1 MMNNKAIR
9 EINHITN
16 IIKTSKKVTEYNVH
30 EPDLR
35 NQNLDFIKKKI
46 EEGWISYAGPDV
58 TNFENKLKNIT
69 KSKYVL
75 ATSSGTSALH
85 LALKALNV
93 NKNDEVLLNTLT
105 FIATAN
111 AVRYCDAIPH
121 FLDVS
126 GKRPFFEIKELE
138 KYFHKTFHIDEKNNL
153 INKKTKKNVR
163 VIIITHFLGYVDDNI
178 FKLKKFLKKYNL
190 NIIEDSAGALGS
202 KVNKVA
208 AGTIGDIGIYSF
220 NGNKIV
226 STGGGGALLT
236 NKKKFFETSKH
247 LSTTAKIGDRY
258 DYNHDAVGF
267 NYRMT
272 NVSATLGILQLNKL
286 NFFIRNKKKLHQYYH
301 KNFKDLDYFHFDYYN
316 SKKNNHN
323 FWINLLIIKNNLK
336 NDLIIK
342 KFIKQNIN
350 LKKIWKPMSYIP
362 PYQTYRCMNKGKNAY
377 NHYSKYLQLP
387 SSSFL
392 V

>member
-1 MMNNKAIR
+1 MINNKITR

-16 IIKTSKKVTEYNVH
+16 TIKINKKITEYNVH

-35 NQNLDFIKKKI
+35 NQNFNFIKKKI
-46 EEGWISYAGPDV
+46 EKGWISYAGPDV

-93 NKNDEVLLNTLT
+93 NKNDEILLNTLT

-111 AVRYCDAIPH
+111 AIRYCDANPH

-126 GKRPFFEIKELE
+126 GDRPFFQIKELK
-138 KYFHKTFHIDEKNNL
+138 KYFHKSFHIDEKNNL

-178 FKLKKFLKKYNL
+178 FELVKFLKKYNL
-190 NIIEDSAGALGS
+190 YIIEDSAGALGS
-202 KVNKVA
+202 QVNKIA

-236 NKKKFFETSKH
+236 NKKNFFETSKH
-247 LSTTAKIGDRY
+247 LSTTAKIGARY

-267 NYRMT
+267 NYRMS
-272 NVSATLGILQLNKL
+272 NLSATLGILQLNKL
-286 NFFIRNKKKLHQYYH
+286 NIFLRNKKKLHHYYY
-301 KNFKDLDYFHFDYYN
+301 KQLQGLDYFHFDYYN

-323 FWINLLIIKNNLK
+323 FWINLLIMKNTFK
-336 NDLIIK
+336 SDYIIK
-342 KFIKQNIN
+342 KFIKRNIK
-350 LKKIWKPMSYIP
+350 LKRIWKPINHIT
-362 PYQTYRCMNKGKNAY
+362 PYQTYRCMNKGNNAL

-392 V
+392 I